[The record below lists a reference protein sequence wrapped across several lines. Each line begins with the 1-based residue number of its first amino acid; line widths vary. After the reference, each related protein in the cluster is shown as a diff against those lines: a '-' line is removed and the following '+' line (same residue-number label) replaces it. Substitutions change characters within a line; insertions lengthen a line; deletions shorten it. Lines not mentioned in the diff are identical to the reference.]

1 MATISLETFHSLLAE
16 AYAVTVNDTLYFV
29 GYDTDDS
36 PYISDN
42 DGGDYVDLSSVDG
55 DIEIDKTGVFFYIAE
70 EPIRLNFLMIKL
82 FNHAD
87 ICHLKE

>member
-1 MATISLETFHSLLAE
+1 MATISLETFHNLLSE

-29 GYDTDDS
+29 GYDTDES

-42 DGGDYVDLSSVDG
+42 DGNDYVDLSSVDG
-55 DIEIDKTGVFFYIAE
+55 DIQLDETGAYFEIQE
-70 EPIRLNFLMIKL
+70 HPIRMNFLMIKR

-87 ICHLKE
+87 IAHLKE